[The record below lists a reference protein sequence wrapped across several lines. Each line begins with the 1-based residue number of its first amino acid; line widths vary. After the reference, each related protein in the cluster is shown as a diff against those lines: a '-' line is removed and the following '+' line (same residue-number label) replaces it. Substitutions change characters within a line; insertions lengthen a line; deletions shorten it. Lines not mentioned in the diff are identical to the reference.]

1 MKRRLLSILALAA
14 ALSAQAVPA
23 HPRPFV
29 FRQPDGTLITV
40 TLIGDEFEH
49 YYLTA
54 EGDTLT
60 ETFRDGGWWLEPAER
75 IAPESRRAAAQR
87 AKRASEL
94 GHYPTLGSPRELVL
108 LVEYPDCRFRHDA
121 ETFQRMLCE
130 EGYSD
135 DGATGSA
142 FDYFRD
148 QSRGLFTPDI
158 TVVGPVMLP
167 HPRAYYGTPTA
178 NMYDAQPWLMLTD
191 AAPQVDAEV
200 DFSQFDNDGDGF
212 VDNVFVFYAG
222 EGQNDGGPLE
232 AVWPHAANIWTYY
245 GLDCTL
251 DGVQLGSYA
260 CTNEITGAG
269 RLTGIGT
276 FVHEYS
282 HVLGL
287 PDLYSTQGASNCFSP
302 GAFEVMDSGSYN
314 NEGRTPPNMSA
325 YDLTALGWAMAE
337 PLTAPETV
345 VLQAP
350 STLQPP
356 STPQRGAQSPADSGE
371 GQLRTEPPSGGD
383 WGVIRSIATV
393 KPEEYYL
400 LENRQQVG
408 WDAYI
413 PGHGMLIWHIDYDAR
428 AWADNQVNVLPAHQ
442 RVDLVEADG
451 VLTKETQDGDPFPG
465 ARQTTSANL
474 LPWTGVPIDAAI
486 TEIKESL
493 PLTGGQTESTE
504 APKAAGGHPGG
515 TEAPLQSLPLTGG
528 QTGGIITFKFRGGGE
543 RIEAPVALEACEVGP
558 CGFTACWT
566 GVPAVTDYEVIVWR
580 GDEAV
585 PTASVAAAQAA
596 EGGTGWTTTVGGL
609 EPSTRYRYA
618 VVARDGERRSPLS
631 NEVWVTTL
639 APTFD
644 MLAPEGLTAE
654 AYNGSGAGESAP
666 SSSGA
671 SESALSGSG
680 AGGSALSSSGAGG
693 GILSGSGAS
702 ESALSGSGAASWR
715 LAWTPLDGAVSYE
728 AEIYAHSVVA
738 PEAVTLDFTGGIAA
752 LPAGWTT
759 TSTQTSGVA
768 GTFGAARPSLLLQSG
783 EWLLSPV
790 YSEPIGDYSFWCKG
804 EVEATLTSAG
814 RQLRL
819 TNTGDAPAY
828 IDDVVVSYGGAVE
841 HTAVEVFAT
850 TNRLGT
856 TANGLGTTADSP
868 ASPGDAAAA
877 WLVVTPEG
885 QGALWARVRG
895 VNAEGLRSQ
904 WSEEVALPLLEG
916 ITVLKV
922 PNLQHKTA
930 YRIPPFITITTNGRK
945 IWKNN

>member
-14 ALSAQAVPA
+14 ALGAQAVPA

-108 LVEYPDCRFRHDA
+108 LVEYPDCRFKHEA
-121 ETFQRMLCE
+121 ETFRRMLCE

-191 AAPQVDAEV
+191 AAPLVDAEV

-314 NEGRTPPNMSA
+314 NEGRTPPNMCA
-325 YDLTALGWAMAE
+325 YDLTVLGWAMAE

-345 VLQAP
+345 VLPPTAP
-350 STLQPP
+350 LQ
-356 STPQRGAQSPADSGE
+356 
-371 GQLRTEPPSGGD
+371 LPPSGGGLD
-383 WGVIRSIATV
+383 GAESMYSTIRSIATV

-400 LENRQQVG
+400 LENRQQTG

-493 PLTGGQTESTE
+493 PLTGGQT
-504 APKAAGGHPGG
+504 GG
-515 TEAPLQSLPLTGG
+515 L
-528 QTGGIITFKFRGGGE
+528 ITFKFRGGGE
-543 RIEAPVALEACEVGP
+543 RIEAPVALEAREVGP

-566 GVPAVTDYEVIVWR
+566 GVPAVTDYEVMVWR

-585 PTASVAAAQAA
+585 PTLSVSAAQPA
-596 EGGTGWTTTVGGL
+596 EGGNGWTTTIGGL

-631 NEVWVTTL
+631 NEVWLTTL

-654 AYNGSGAGESAP
+654 TY
-666 SSSGA
+666 
-671 SESALSGSG
+671 
-680 AGGSALSSSGAGG
+680 
-693 GILSGSGAS
+693 
-702 ESALSGSGAASWR
+702 SGSGAASWLLR
-715 LAWTPLDGAVSYE
+715 WTPLDGAVSYE
-728 AEIYAHSVVA
+728 AEVYGHSIVA
-738 PEAVTLDFTGGIAA
+738 PEVVTLDFTGGLAA
-752 LPAGWTT
+752 LPQGWTT

-790 YSEPIGDYSFWCKG
+790 FGEPIGDYSFWRKG
-804 EVEATLTSAG
+804 EVEAALTGAG

-819 TNTGDAPAY
+819 TNSSDGPAY
-828 IDDVVVSYGGAVE
+828 VDDVVVSYGGAVE
-841 HTAVEVFAT
+841 QVGVELFS
-850 TNRLGT
+850 
-856 TANGLGTTADSP
+856 TADKT
-868 ASPGDAAAA
+868 ASGGEASAAQ
-877 WLVVTPEG
+877 LVVNTYG

-895 VNAEGLRSQ
+895 VGADGVRSQ

-916 ITVLKV
+916 IMAV
-922 PNLQHKTA
+922 QADSRQDRTA
-930 YRIPPFITITTNGRK
+930 VRIPPFITISAHGRK
-945 IWKNN
+945 SFSSDSHKSRKND